1 MNELQIFNNPEFGEI
16 RTIEEDGKVLFCATD
31 TARALG
37 YSNPHDAI
45 KRHCKGVVKR
55 EGVSSTTNQHGIT
68 SKQTIEMNFITE
80 GDIYRLAASSHLP
93 NAEKFES
100 WIFDEV
106 LPSIRKHGAYMTPE
120 TLEAALLNPDT
131 IIKIAT
137 ALKEEQQKNRVLQEE
152 VMEKSKI
159 IDEQLPS
166 VEFTKKVADTKD
178 LITMAQMAKLTH
190 DENIP
195 LGRNKL
201 IQWLKDKKYLRQ
213 NGEPFQQYI
222 NQGYFKVR
230 ETCKQTAY
238 GSKVFT
244 QTFVTGRGQIYL
256 IEKLRKEFCE
266 PGNVA

>member
-1 MNELQIFNNPEFGEI
+1 MTDIVSINGIECYEHDGTVYLKLETVVRGLGFTQTAKSGNEVVRWERVHKYLNELGIPTCGDDGFIPENIF
-16 RTIEEDGKVLFCATD
+16 
-31 TARALG
+31 
-37 YSNPHDAI
+37 
-45 KRHCKGVVKR
+45 
-55 EGVSSTTNQHGIT
+55 
-68 SKQTIEMNFITE
+68 
-80 GDIYRLAASSHLP
+80 YRLAMKAK
-93 NAEKFES
+93 NEVAERFQAKVA
-100 WIFDEV
+100 DEII
-106 LPSIRKHGAYMTPE
+106 PSIRKHGAYMTPE

-230 ETCKQTAY
+230 ETSKQTAY

-266 PGNVA
+266 PENVA